1 MIIGLIGLGY
11 GFLSAPSSISEA
23 KEMVS
28 DSHHSDDHSSS
39 TTKQIHDNSK
49 HASSSNHNEKSSH
62 DSGDHKNKSHNNS
75 HAEDHTIDHDEHLLH
90 QLQNRPWAALYV
102 AALFFFMIPLG
113 VLAFYAINRAVSYT
127 HLTLPTRLSV

>member
-39 TTKQIHDNSK
+39 TTNQIHDNSK

-75 HAEDHTIDHDEHLLH
+75 
-90 QLQNRPWAALYV
+90 P
-102 AALFFFMIPLG
+102 
-113 VLAFYAINRAVSYT
+113 VSYT
-127 HLTLPTRLSV
+127 HLTLPTTTSV